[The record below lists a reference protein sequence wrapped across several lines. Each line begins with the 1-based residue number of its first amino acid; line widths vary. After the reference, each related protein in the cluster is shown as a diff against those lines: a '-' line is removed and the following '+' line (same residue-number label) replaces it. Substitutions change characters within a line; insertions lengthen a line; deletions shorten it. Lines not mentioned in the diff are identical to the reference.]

1 MAEKSR
7 VSATIDEKTEK
18 LLDEIMKNSYY
29 RNKSH
34 AIEEAIKLLYE
45 EMKRKK

>member
-1 MAEKSR
+1 MGKER
-7 VSATIDEKTEK
+7 LSATVEEKTAK
-18 LLDEIMKNSYY
+18 LLDRILKIGRY

-45 EMKRKK
+45 KEVPNE